1 MTRWYGIAALTMGL
15 ALGACG
21 GGKKNT
27 TPTPVE
33 PAFVPA
39 PDAEALVGTWS
50 DGKATF
56 TFNGRAYKWSEVVPC
71 GAPTCQE
78 NEKGAGEYELRNNGK
93 VVLKGGLGDKGD
105 LMVTYAFQN
114 NQKTVVLSDGAS
126 TWTLNKR

>member
-1 MTRWYGIAALTMGL
+1 MNRWIGIATLSMGL

-21 GGKKNT
+21 SSKKQA
-27 TPTPVE
+27 PAAPVE
-33 PAFVPA
+33 PAFTAA

-50 DGKATF
+50 DGSATF
-56 TFNGRAYKWSEVVPC
+56 TFNGRAYTWSEVIPC

-78 NEKGAGEYELRNNGK
+78 KAKGAGDYDLRNGGK
-93 VVLKGGLGDKGD
+93 IVLKGALGDKGD
-105 LMVTYAFQN
+105 LMVTFSWQN